1 MEKRKP
7 RGVNGRN
14 SNMSLEDKRRQW
26 NVNLANRT
34 LESLYGEIKIDEN
47 TTISKPLGRKTV
59 VYNAQTLYEKGKE
72 YFENIAETNEAGI
85 SVIPD
90 IEDFCMFAKISR
102 ETFFKYRKSEDLAL
116 ANVATMLSTAIAN
129 IKKQQALN
137 GNINPTI
144 FAIDFNNNHG
154 YVQARTEVAV
164 NQTISMQQ
172 IENNIADIA
181 DRIAMEEDGK
191 IEEKI

>member
-26 NVNLANRT
+26 NVNLSKRT
-34 LESLYGEIKIDEN
+34 LESLYGEIKVDEN
-47 TTISKPLGRKTV
+47 TTVSKPLARRGV
-59 VYNAQTLYEKGKE
+59 IYNAQTLYEKGKE

-90 IEDFCMFAKISR
+90 IEDFCMFANISR
-102 ETFFKYRKSEDLAL
+102 NTFLKYQKSEDLAL
-116 ANVATMLSTAIAN
+116 ANVASMLSTAIAN

-137 GNINPTI
+137 GNMNPTI